1 MLNVLGNALLKWGS
15 YNELLLLTEN
25 RRSHSTIGKS
35 CLIVKTDEQRYMS
48 GKLKDS
54 LIWLSH
60 ALVELDMMWRWI
72 KSVSRPVKAD
82 KKACKFILDNNN
94 FVHRDKWSSWG
105 VSISTR
111 STRSTNQNSQI
122 DLGQYSIFE

>member
-35 CLIVKTDEQRYMS
+35 CLIVKIDEQRYMS
-48 GKLKDS
+48 GKRKHS
-54 LIWLSH
+54 LILSSH

-94 FVHRDKWSSWG
+94 FVH
-105 VSISTR
+105 
-111 STRSTNQNSQI
+111 
-122 DLGQYSIFE
+122 